1 MFSAIMGRKKEDIS
15 EEDKDHAEL
24 VAKISKMNL
33 TEMRSYINNKM
44 KDFPVSE
51 DGLIVVMQQL
61 TKEDKKTK
69 KYYIKS
75 DDMDSKKKKAFD
87 LVLAISQNKKISL
100 IAIELIQKFAEVYKD
115 IIYEYDREYK
125 DIYGSRFLDAI
136 KLGLANLREK
146 AALKNKMH
154 ILGEYGE

>member
-1 MFSAIMGRKKEDIS
+1 
-15 EEDKDHAEL
+15 
-24 VAKISKMNL
+24 
-33 TEMRSYINNKM
+33 
-44 KDFPVSE
+44 
-51 DGLIVVMQQL
+51 
-61 TKEDKKTK
+61 
-69 KYYIKS
+69 
-75 DDMDSKKKKAFD
+75 
-87 LVLAISQNKKISL
+87 
-100 IAIELIQKFAEVYKD
+100 LIQKFAEVYKD